1 MLAMA
6 RLKAR
11 EFGLQLFLLVFVC
24 LSPVFVSGGLV
35 IRTNTVTVRM
45 GRTVYLNTDDIV
57 VKKMKKSDEGCRIE
71 VVQNDPITQRVG
83 KLEPKVSHG
92 KKVFTSILINYKW
105 NYMYMHAC
113 TCIHIY
119 TIRNNTRLSK
129 EESRRYL

>member
-92 KKVFTSILINYKW
+92 KKVFTSILI
-105 NYMYMHAC
+105 MELHVHARLHVHSY
-113 TCIHIY
+113 IH
-119 TIRNNTRLSK
+119 NTK
-129 EESRRYL
+129 